1 MKKVRLYE
9 EFANEAKN
17 KYSAWDKLN
26 KIAEE
31 IHGEFGFQSLDEDD
45 MNRYIDLKKADKIAS
60 KRFGE
65 FGFATCTEEEMK
77 DIIDNNSK
85 LLKRYASTILES
97 NRSKIHKAA
106 KQGSY
111 PATIVAI
118 ENNKVVYQE
127 QVDTPMAVPASFNIV
142 QKKYPNA
149 KLHIEDATGKTLYQ
163 DKK

>member
-1 MKKVRLYE
+1 MKKVRVYE
-9 EFANEAKN
+9 EFIN
-17 KYSAWDKLN
+17 
-26 KIAEE
+26 
-31 IHGEFGFQSLDEDD
+31 
-45 MNRYIDLKKADKIAS
+45 
-60 KRFGE
+60 
-65 FGFATCTEEEMK
+65 
-77 DIIDNNSK
+77 
-85 LLKRYASTILES
+85 ES

-118 ENNKVVYQE
+118 EDNKVVYQE

-149 KLHIEDATGKTLYQ
+149 KLHIEDTTGKILYQ

>member
-9 EFANEAKN
+9 EFINEAKN
-17 KYSAWDKLN
+17 KDSAWDKLN

-31 IHGEFGFQSLDEDD
+31 IHGEFGFQALDEED
-45 MNRYIDLKKADKIAS
+45 MNRYVDLKKADKIAA

-65 FGFATCTEEEMK
+65 YGLATCAEEEMK
-77 DIIDNNSK
+77 DIIDNNPK
-85 LLKRYASTILES
+85 LLRKYASTILES

-118 ENNKVVYQE
+118 EDNKVVYQE
-127 QVDTPMAVPASFNIV
+127 QVDTPMAAPASFNVV

-149 KLHIEDATGKTLYQ
+149 KLHIEDKTGKILYQ
-163 DKK
+163 E